1 MEGAIRISFGNWLA
15 IAQVRL
21 WLFKFRNSAF
31 SLFFLLFKSLLNPLI
46 MSFVMFRFYKI
57 MCVFYSALALLWVYY
72 CIKYYR
78 DILRIQY
85 WIGIIVSWKQWNQI
99 QFSGGVIVLGMVE
112 KAFFLSEYATMND
125 TGSSID
131 GILEVAEI
139 VSCAKKTM
147 SRVLVIIV
155 CVGYGVVKPRLGQT
169 LNQVAGVGLV
179 YFIFCSI
186 EGIARVS
193 KVSHRKK

>member
-1 MEGAIRISFGNWLA
+1 
-15 IAQVRL
+15 
-21 WLFKFRNSAF
+21 
-31 SLFFLLFKSLLNPLI
+31 
-46 MSFVMFRFYKI
+46 
-57 MCVFYSALALLWVYY
+57 
-72 CIKYYR
+72 
-78 DILRIQY
+78 
-85 WIGIIVSWKQWNQI
+85 
-99 QFSGGVIVLGMVE
+99 MVE

-193 KVSHRKK
+193 KVYLEVNF